1 MPSQASRT
9 RPAVA
14 RRPVPH
20 RRRRAPPRRRPPPG
34 PARGTRSTSARR
46 RDRGAAPRRARAGAP
61 AGETASGPGDRPP
74 RRARDR
80 RRVHGGALLLGPLT
94 FRWTT
99 CVRLD
104 HLNAVGPPG
113 SRNTVVQRNASGPTA
128 RKWSKQTGRVTT
140 CETPSHHTR
149 RPMAGRRNRP
159 AVARADQS
167 GLRWCA
173 AVRNR
178 PAVARADPDGRP
190 RPIPPHPTAPNTLGG
205 DSSRP
210 SRTAPHP
217 RIPAAFNDPAHHT
230 RKTHSGTPA
239 TTFPCATERHRAPG
253 GRRFPLFPG
262 IARPGGWIPGGCGG
276 ILYTCSNFVV
286 LRPPPHLRVRWAGA
300 PRTGPARPPAPPI
313 PLGPAPSAPLIS
325 TASSGRARG
334 SARGDWRPWPP
345 AGRWRRSSSG

>member
-113 SRNTVVQRNASGPTA
+113 SRNTVVQRNVSGPTA
-128 RKWSKQTGRVTT
+128 FKWSKQTGRVTT

-190 RPIPPHPTAPNTLGG
+190 RPIPPHPA
-205 DSSRP
+205 
-210 SRTAPHP
+210 
-217 RIPAAFNDPAHHT
+217 
-230 RKTHSGTPA
+230 
-239 TTFPCATERHRAPG
+239 ERHRAPG

-262 IARPGGWIPGGCGG
+262 IARPGGWITGGCGG

-325 TASSGRARG
+325 TTSSGRARG

>member
-1 MPSQASRT
+1 M
-9 RPAVA
+9 
-14 RRPVPH
+14 
-20 RRRRAPPRRRPPPG
+20 
-34 PARGTRSTSARR
+34 
-46 RDRGAAPRRARAGAP
+46 
-61 AGETASGPGDRPP
+61 
-74 RRARDR
+74 
-80 RRVHGGALLLGPLT
+80 
-94 FRWTT
+94 
-99 CVRLD
+99 RLD
-104 HLNAVGPPG
+104 HLVHEIRWSNG
-113 SRNTVVQRNASGPTA
+113 TQVVQPHLSGPSRPRASRHA
-128 RKWSKQTGRVTT
+128 R
-140 CETPSHHTR
+140 R
-149 RPMAGRRNRP
+149 RPTIRDDRRRGAGTAP
-159 AVARADQS
+159 PSPGADQS

-178 PAVARADPDGRP
+178 PAVARGRP

-239 TTFPCATERHRAPG
+239 TTFPCAVERHRAPG

-262 IARPGGWIPGGCGG
+262 IARPGGWIPGECGG
-276 ILYTCSNFVV
+276 ILYTCSNFVA